1 MPDPDFDVAV
11 IGGGHAGLAISYFL
25 KQYGMRQIVL
35 ERGRIGESWR
45 SQRWDSFML
54 NSPNGFNIL
63 PGATYRGANPEG
75 FDSAMSFVSNLEGYA
90 NRFQLPVQ
98 EHTRVISVR
107 RNSSAY
113 HVTASVH
120 GAPERYTSRQVV
132 VASGGM
138 NDLRIPLVAKRISSS
153 IRQLHAGEYRSP
165 SQLPEGGVLVV
176 GSAQSGLQLAEEI
189 LQAGRRVYLSTSAV
203 GRVPRR
209 YRGRDIFDW
218 LLRVGFFDVKTEEV
232 TDPRELEMKQP
243 QVSGV
248 GPFGHTLSLQS
259 LARRGAV
266 VIGKIENAG
275 GNEITLQ
282 PNAADHIRF
291 SDEVS
296 RRIKGLVDRFIVAHH
311 LNAPRWETDP
321 DDEADTQAACAS
333 PIRVLDLGKA
343 NITSIIWATGFTAD
357 FSYLKDRVISSHG
370 RPMHRNGISN
380 VPGLYFLGLPWLR
393 KRKSGIV
400 NGIVE
405 DAAFI
410 AEQVKL
416 ASRVWMRSPV

>member
-1 MPDPDFDVAV
+1 MPGPDFDVAV
-11 IGGGHAGLAISYFL
+11 IGAGHAGLGISYFL
-25 KQYGMRQIVL
+25 KQYGMRHIVL

-45 SQRWDSFML
+45 SQRWDSFVL

-63 PGATYRGANPEG
+63 PGSTYRGANPEG
-75 FDSAMSFVSNLEGYA
+75 FDSAANFVSNLESYA

-98 EHTRVISVR
+98 EHTRVTSVH

-113 HVTASVH
+113 QVKASVH
-120 GAPERYTSRQVV
+120 GAPKSYTCRQVV

-138 NDLRIPLVAKRISSS
+138 NDLKIPPVAQGISSS
-153 IRQLHAGEYRSP
+153 IRQLHAGEYRSS

-176 GSAQSGLQLAEEI
+176 GSAQSGLQLAEE
-189 LQAGRRVYLSTSAV
+189 LLEAGRRVCLSTSAV

-209 YRGRDIFDW
+209 YRGKDIFDW

-248 GPFGHTLSLQS
+248 GSLGHTLSLQS
-259 LARRGAV
+259 LAGKGAV
-266 VIGKIENAG
+266 VIGKIDSVR
-275 GNEITLQ
+275 GNEINLQ
-282 PNAADHIRF
+282 SNAADHVRF
-291 SDEVS
+291 SDEIS
-296 RRIKGLVDRFIVAHH
+296 RRIKGLIDRFILAHH
-311 LNAPRWETDP
+311 LNAPRREPDP
-321 DDEADTQAACAS
+321 DDEADTYATCAS
-333 PIRVLDLGKA
+333 PMSVLDLGKA

-357 FSYLKDRVISSHG
+357 FSFLKDHVIDG
-370 RPMHRNGISN
+370 NRRPIHRNGMAN
-380 VPGLYFLGLPWLR
+380 VAGLYFVGLPWLR
-393 KRKSGIV
+393 KRKSGII

-416 ASRVWMRSPV
+416 AS